1 MSYLITGAQGCI
13 GAWVVRN
20 LARRGESVTVLD
32 RETEPKR
39 LRLLMNPA
47 ELAKIRFVTADI
59 TDYAAV
65 AAALEGADKVIH
77 LAALQVPACQAD
89 PLLGA
94 RVNVLGTLNLFEAA
108 ARQGLRRVVYAS
120 SCAVAG
126 APDEYSGEF
135 TDASACQPH
144 THYGVY
150 KLCNEGNAR
159 VYFET
164 RQLSS
169 IGLRPWA
176 VYGVGRDFGLTSDPT
191 KAIKAA
197 VLGRSYKIGF
207 GGRADMQYANDV
219 AEIFIRCAEAG
230 PAGAHVF
237 NLHGE
242 ALAVEAMIAAI
253 EAAVPAARGLIT
265 CGQKS
270 LPFVPDF
277 NDAAIRQAMG
287 ELPRTPFAQGVR
299 ETVEI
304 FQQLQKENRLTAS
317 EL

>member
-304 FQQLQKENRLTAS
+304 FQQLQQENRLTAS

>member
-299 ETVEI
+299 ETAEI
-304 FQQLQKENRLTAS
+304 FQQLQQENRLTAS

>member
-207 GGRADMQYANDV
+207 GGRANMQYANDV

-277 NDAAIRQAMG
+277 NDAAIRQAMD

>member
-169 IGLRPWA
+169 IGLRPGRCMEWGGISDSPPTPPRPSRPRCWA
-176 VYGVGRDFGLTSDPT
+176 G
-191 KAIKAA
+191 AIK
-197 VLGRSYKIGF
+197 S
-207 GGRADMQYANDV
+207 
-219 AEIFIRCAEAG
+219 
-230 PAGAHVF
+230 
-237 NLHGE
+237 
-242 ALAVEAMIAAI
+242 ALAAAPTCSMPTMWRKFSY
-253 EAAVPAARGLIT
+253 AAPRQARGATYLI
-265 CGQKS
+265 C
-270 LPFVPDF
+270 
-277 NDAAIRQAMG
+277 
-287 ELPRTPFAQGVR
+287 
-299 ETVEI
+299 
-304 FQQLQKENRLTAS
+304 TARRWRS
-317 EL
+317 RP

>member
-207 GGRADMQYANDV
+207 GGRADMQYADDV